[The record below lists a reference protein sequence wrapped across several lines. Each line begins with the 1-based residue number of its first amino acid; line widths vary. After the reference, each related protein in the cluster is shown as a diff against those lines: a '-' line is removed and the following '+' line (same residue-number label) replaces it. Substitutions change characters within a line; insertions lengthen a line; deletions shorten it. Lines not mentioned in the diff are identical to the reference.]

1 MEIEVGDYVRLKSG
15 IIGQVVQITNYSY
28 VIRINNG
35 AEYAIGS
42 AIRKHSKNI
51 IDLIEVEKQNKIEKV
66 GEEKMI
72 YKAENIDTDK
82 FLEHINWLKK
92 YDMQKEQI
100 EKIKIEQYHE
110 GYREAMEN
118 VENMFY
124 CSNYE
129 KTTKNSVEKVE
140 G

>member
-1 MEIEVGDYVRLKSG
+1 
-15 IIGQVVQITNYSY
+15 
-28 VIRINNG
+28 
-35 AEYAIGS
+35 
-42 AIRKHSKNI
+42 
-51 IDLIEVEKQNKIEKV
+51 
-66 GEEKMI
+66 MI

-129 KTTKNSVEKVE
+129 KTTKNSVEKIE
-140 G
+140 EEE